1 MKIVLGRSKSW
12 IRSAAY
18 GVLLTI
24 LSPVLVVFG
33 TLALVVLGLLFFL
46 AWIPGLAGYLTEE

>member
-18 GVLLTI
+18 GILLTA

-33 TLALVVLGLLFFL
+33 AVAVAIIGAMLFL